1 MQRTLLV
8 NLTRNTW
15 PRGKA
20 PPRSLLP
27 VTKQLSVDILDMMV
41 RIGSLAIPV
50 TSMGLSINAWWAWLR
65 YASAFADGP
74 GFLLKS
80 SYVDLDAHQKTI
92 LSDDFGMGVALS
104 YLVSALDLQTVF
116 DGRYFVQFLAPAV
129 GAKALLIAKN
139 GQFKSPDFIGQDS
152 SGRWHAIE
160 CKGTQTSSQTRL
172 DQIKAGRLQKTN
184 VVLPPAVRGQKLISA
199 LLVGRTGG
207 GFESSLLIEDPE
219 GDTRFRVRKDTLSS
233 ADEAGR
239 RATLARAL
247 GLIGYPA
254 MAATIAAP
262 YGQNAYDRETSG
274 EEEQLR
280 LEVVQR
286 KRAAIGLELQGAVER
301 SSDRFATANH
311 IGREVILSA
320 PDPINTP
327 EGRFTRIR
335 ARLAMP
341 LPIFTSLRER
351 LQNSEPA
358 GQLDGIGVAG
368 IKGVSAETTAKLTI
382 GSIFEAEV
390 ELLR

>member
-1 MQRTLLV
+1 
-8 NLTRNTW
+8 
-15 PRGKA
+15 
-20 PPRSLLP
+20 
-27 VTKQLSVDILDMMV
+27 MMV
-41 RIGSLAIPV
+41 RIGSLAIPA
-50 TSMGLSINAWWAWLR
+50 TSMELSINAWWAWLR
-65 YASAFADGP
+65 YASAFTDGP

-80 SYVDLDAHQKTI
+80 TYADLDAHQKTV

-129 GAKALLIAKN
+129 GAKALQIAKN
-139 GQFKSPDFIGQDS
+139 GQFKSPDFIGQDG

-160 CKGTQTSSQTRL
+160 CKGTQSSSQTRQ
-172 DQIKAGRLQKTN
+172 DQMKAGRLQKTN
-184 VVLPPAVRGQKLISA
+184 VVFPPAVRGQKLISA
-199 LLVGRTGG
+199 LLVGRAGG
-207 GFESSLLIEDPE
+207 GFNSSLLIEDPE
-219 GDTRFRVRKDTLSS
+219 GDTKFRVRKATLPG
-233 ADEAGR
+233 AEEASR

-254 MAATIAAP
+254 MAANIAAP
-262 YGQNAYDRETSG
+262 YGQYAYDRETSG
-274 EEEQLR
+274 KEEQLR
-280 LEVVQR
+280 LEAVQR
-286 KRAAIGLELQGAVER
+286 KRAALGLELERVVER
-301 SSDRFATANH
+301 GSDRFTTAGH
-311 IGREVILSA
+311 VGREIILSA

-327 EGRFTRIR
+327 EGRFSRIR

-341 LPIFTSLRER
+341 LPIFTSLRES

-358 GQLDGIGVAG
+358 GQLDGVAVAG

>member
-1 MQRTLLV
+1 MQRTLSV
-8 NLTRNTW
+8 NLKMNTW
-15 PRGKA
+15 PRGKV
-20 PPRSLLP
+20 PPSSLLP
-27 VTKQLSVDILDMMV
+27 ATKQLSVDILDMMV

-50 TSMGLSINAWWAWLR
+50 TSMEFSINAWWAWLR

-80 SYVDLDAHQKTI
+80 TYVDLDAHQKSV

-129 GAKALLIAKN
+129 GAKALQIAKN

-184 VVLPPAVRGQKLISA
+184 VVFPPAVRGQKLISA

-207 GFESSLLIEDPE
+207 GFKSSLLIEDPE

-233 ADEAGR
+233 AEEAGR

-254 MAATIAAP
+254 MAANIAAP
-262 YGQNAYDRETSG
+262 YGQYAYDRETSG
-274 EEEQLR
+274 KEEQLR
-280 LEVVQR
+280 LEAVRR
-286 KRAAIGLELQGAVER
+286 KRAALGLELERVER
-301 SSDRFATANH
+301 DSDRFTTAGH
-311 IGREVILSA
+311 VGREIILSV
-320 PDPINTP
+320 PDHINTP
-327 EGRFTRIR
+327 KGRFTRIR

-341 LPIFTSLRER
+341 LPIFTSLREK

-358 GQLDGIGVAG
+358 GQLDGVAVAG
-368 IKGVSAETTAKLTI
+368 IKGVSAETSAKLTI